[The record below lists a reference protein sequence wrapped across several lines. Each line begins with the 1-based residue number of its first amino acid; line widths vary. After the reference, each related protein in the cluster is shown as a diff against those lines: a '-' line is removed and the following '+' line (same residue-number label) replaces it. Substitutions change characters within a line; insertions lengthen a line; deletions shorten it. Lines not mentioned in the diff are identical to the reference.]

1 MKTRLLSIF
10 LFSLFVVSFVSTL
23 SLPVHAADTLAY
35 ILTVDS
41 TETITGSV
49 TYSKTT
55 FNIYYKDGDYIIR
68 NMDET
73 GFFGTGGYFGSKYS
87 SLEDVMSEIKSVKFS
102 GSKTTITGT
111 SIQEQG
117 SNKKVTV
124 NNKLEVTPITDTSAS
139 TPATG
144 TAADITSIKKVDGR
158 LVIVSDGNQYD
169 CSLSPENSA
178 SLASCIE
185 KAGLV
190 GKTFDMSADAG
201 EGATNVPIT
210 AIIEAGYEFSFAET
224 SILATLV
231 KKSATP
237 ATSGSGSSGSAASSE
252 SSSELILGS
261 LEPEFFQ
268 KVETLASEI
277 GTTPEALLT
286 VMSYET
292 IGTLNPAIKNPVSS
306 ATGLI
311 QFLEDTAGSYGTTT
325 TDLAKMSRVEQME
338 YVEKYFSSLKGK
350 AGIGVADLYLSVFS
364 GTSGKCIGKENDC
377 VVYRK
382 SDGDKYTQNS
392 ANFDANKDGMI
403 TKGEVTTAVVNKYGS
418 MGEKLYALYTVTN
431 KLKECVNVNTG
442 ECNKLTQEKKALE
455 DELSFRARKISVASA
470 GTGTTSPSS
479 TTATTT
485 PDVPAYKAS
494 YDKATGIYQFTDCTN
509 KEDDKTCTPAKSF
522 ASVYE
527 AAAFCINEKKE
538 YCEAGVVSGDGGVLT
553 NTVTK
558 LVAADTDTVV
568 AYYLKMGG
576 AIWGKIND
584 FGSSQYSAIST
595 ANALLAELPMY
606 INGGATITTENI
618 EQAKKIQSALQKNGR
633 DINNKIYADQVSKI
647 KDLNTQIEALEAKGT
662 LGDDEKKEL
671 AALKKQRSSLETLV
685 VGVKDYTSL
694 LLELSAEDQE
704 IALQGL
710 QCKSD
715 GILGSLFCL
724 ISKSHTTK
732 TQVQEEMQEKIN
744 ELESKCKNNACS
756 GDDYNAEL
764 NDFLSKYMAQV
775 GCGSLSE
782 CKQKLDEGTLCQG
795 AAKENCEE
803 QAQILEY
810 AFDAVGD
817 YYYVK
822 PSTGFLVFEFLNLK
836 DEAVNALKLFGV
848 EKDYSNVPSLLKEEI
863 PSTVCL
869 LKIDGYLD
877 KEEENGGGVTQYGCE
892 LDGDKS
898 SNDDPSC
905 VNVLLD
911 LRAQRTPIAPDNTTV
926 ITYSMYLRG
935 STKSDVQYMI
945 ALSYYEDGKKKKY
958 PLSELIN
965 LSKGGVAS
973 LYHNVIFEVNST
985 GTVEPNSFE
994 IGVVAVYPDKS
1005 VYTSKTYPIV
1015 LIEVGDVYTGTTFAN
1030 SAGNTAA
1037 QAQSDPLTTD
1047 DMLSLI

>member
-1 MKTRLLSIF
+1 MGAFANSDLEVREDITKQSYTVQETKTISDSSGTQTDGSCNHDGDKDCVTLVRDECEKRGLEAEYCEGLLYAENAG
-10 LFSLFVVSFVSTL
+10 LGLGQ
-23 SLPVHAADTLAY
+23 
-35 ILTVDS
+35 DS
-41 TETITGSV
+41 YDSSSKGLMQINKDYTRRNNCLLNVGTASCDESEIQTTFDASNPEHSV
-49 TYSKTT
+49 TVGLNLLLVNDDFIKRKLGESK
-55 FNIYYKDGDYIIR
+55 F
-68 NMDET
+68 DELKSNDLNT
-73 GFFGTGGYFGSKYS
+73 LWAYRYAVYNGGEKA
-87 SLEDVMSEIKSVKFS
+87 LNS
-102 GSKTTITGT
+102 GSSCGKTYAYECWADSQTRSGIARMLAHVNGETSFSIRGDTASSGTGT
-111 SIQEQG
+111 S
-117 SNKKVTV
+117 SSSVPT
-124 NNKLEVTPITDTSAS
+124 
-139 TPATG
+139 
-144 TAADITSIKKVDGR
+144 
-158 LVIVSDGNQYD
+158 
-169 CSLSPENSA
+169 
-178 SLASCIE
+178 
-185 KAGLV
+185 
-190 GKTFDMSADAG
+190 
-201 EGATNVPIT
+201 ATNP
-210 AIIEAGYEFSFAET
+210 T
-224 SILATLV
+224 S
-231 KKSATP
+231 SY
-237 ATSGSGSSGSAASSE
+237 
-252 SSSELILGS
+252 
-261 LEPEFFQ
+261 
-268 KVETLASEI
+268 
-277 GTTPEALLT
+277 TT
-286 VMSYET
+286 
-292 IGTLNPAIKNPVSS
+292 
-306 ATGLI
+306 
-311 QFLEDTAGSYGTTT
+311 
-325 TDLAKMSRVEQME
+325 
-338 YVEKYFSSLKGK
+338 
-350 AGIGVADLYLSVFS
+350 
-364 GTSGKCIGKENDC
+364 
-377 VVYRK
+377 
-382 SDGDKYTQNS
+382 
-392 ANFDANKDGMI
+392 
-403 TKGEVTTAVVNKYGS
+403 
-418 MGEKLYALYTVTN
+418 
-431 KLKECVNVNTG
+431 
-442 ECNKLTQEKKALE
+442 
-455 DELSFRARKISVASA
+455 
-470 GTGTTSPSS
+470 
-479 TTATTT
+479 
-485 PDVPAYKAS
+485 S
-494 YDKATGIYQFTDCTN
+494 YDKTTGKYKLVFCSN
-509 KEDDKTCTPAKSF
+509 KDDPASCSEQKTF

-576 AIWGKIND
+576 ANGGKIND
-584 FGSSQYSAIST
+584 FGSSQYPAIST
-595 ANALLAELPMY
+595 ANALLTELPMY

-764 NDFLSKYMAQV
+764 NQFLSKYMAQV

-898 SNDDPSC
+898 SNDDPNC
-905 VNVLLD
+905 INVLLD